1 MNKMIK
7 VFQSEKYDA
16 DFPSSNLVK
25 FIAEIQRH
33 LYSIPEEFRDEA
45 VIDIGATSSY
55 DSYYAQIEITYTRPE
70 TAAEEAARLG
80 DETARAQFLE
90 QREREMLRQLQA
102 KYGTS

>member
-1 MNKMIK
+1 MNKNIK
-7 VFQSEKYDA
+7 VFQSEQYDA
-16 DFPSSNLVK
+16 DFPSSNLVE
-25 FIAEIQRH
+25 FISEFKRH
-33 LYSIPEEFRDEA
+33 LESIPEEFRSGA
-45 VIDIGATSSY
+45 VVEIDATSSY

-80 DETARAQFLE
+80 DETARAHFLE